1 MDVDVPTVTAW
12 VRGQFPQLPH
22 VAVGHS
28 IGGQALLLGR
38 GTEALQGFVTIASHA
53 GVTRTIRQ
61 PGERLRVGMILRILG
76 PVLSRA
82 LGYFPGRRLGVG
94 EDIPAGAM
102 LEWSRWSRMPGYF
115 FDDPS
120 MDAATRAAGVRGDA
134 LVVGFTDDRW
144 ATPGQIDALA
154 DQLVNATVERRTYD
168 PAQLGVAAIGHMGF
182 FRRGLRQSLWPQITD
197 WLTLRVTAAP

>member
-1 MDVDVPTVTAW
+1 
-12 VRGQFPQLPH
+12 
-22 VAVGHS
+22 
-28 IGGQALLLGR
+28 
-38 GTEALQGFVTIASHA
+38 
-53 GVTRTIRQ
+53 
-61 PGERLRVGMILRILG
+61 
-76 PVLSRA
+76 
-82 LGYFPGRRLGVG
+82 
-94 EDIPAGAM
+94 
-102 LEWSRWSRMPGYF
+102 MPGYF